1 MWTLEEAANKS
12 VKEFFKNIY
21 DYDLFINDKYVDDVD
36 LHKKFKDVFEKYFGI
51 PIEPLLKN
59 NPNLSVLV
67 LRNDW
72 NQEEH
77 LKISWNYKK
86 FSL

>member
-1 MWTLEEAANKS
+1 MWTLREAANKM

-36 LHKKFKDVFEKYFGI
+36 LHKKLKDVFTKYFEI
-51 PIEPLLKN
+51 PIEHLLEN
-59 NPNLSVLV
+59 NPNLSVWV
-67 LRNDW
+67 LRDDW

-77 LKISWNYKK
+77 LKIS
-86 FSL
+86 

>member
-1 MWTLEEAANKS
+1 MWTLKEAANKM

-36 LHKKFKDVFEKYFGI
+36 LHKRLKDVFTKYFGI
-51 PIEPLLKN
+51 PIEHLLEN
-59 NPNLSVLV
+59 NPNVSVWV

-77 LKISWNYKK
+77 LKIS
-86 FSL
+86 

>member
-1 MWTLEEAANKS
+1 MWTLREAANKR

-36 LHKKFKDVFEKYFGI
+36 LHKNLSDVFTKYFGI
-51 PIEPLLKN
+51 PIEHLLEN
-59 NPNLSVLV
+59 NPNLSVWV

-77 LKISWNYKK
+77 LKIS
-86 FSL
+86 

>member
-1 MWTLEEAANKS
+1 MWTLREAANKR

-36 LHKKFKDVFEKYFGI
+36 LHKKFKDVFTKYFGT
-51 PIEPLLKN
+51 PIERLLEN
-59 NPNLSVLV
+59 NQNLSVWV

-77 LKISWNYKK
+77 LKIS
-86 FSL
+86 